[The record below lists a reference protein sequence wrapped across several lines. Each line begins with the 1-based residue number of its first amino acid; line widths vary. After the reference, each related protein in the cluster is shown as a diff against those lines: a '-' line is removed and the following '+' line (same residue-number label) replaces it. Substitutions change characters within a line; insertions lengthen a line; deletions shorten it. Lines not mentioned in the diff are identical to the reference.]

1 MNNRKLLFLINGP
14 IWLALFAYIILNG
27 FYQLYFNDIGGM
39 TAQALKMNIG
49 HSINMLL
56 CLLLS
61 FYAFYSYLVPRF
73 LFKGKKLHFW
83 LLSIIYIIIVG
94 PIIPDLIDS
103 LLGYFLDMEVGM
115 LLILIKHPSH
125 VELKTVILGILFWS
139 IIVSICGIFG
149 YIFKL
154 AFNSFKNEQLKK
166 ELEIKNHLSE
176 IKVLKSKLN
185 PHFLFNTINNID
197 TLIQSRPILASEAL
211 SKLSDIL
218 RYMVYETE
226 NEQIPIKTEIE
237 NLEKYIDLEKM
248 RLVNPDT
255 ASYTCT
261 IKSDF
266 SVPPLIFFPF
276 VENGFKHSNL
286 NSSNQKL
293 RISMS
298 EENNSLLFKC
308 INTVYERKQEPN
320 FKGVG
325 LELAKKRLDLLY
337 PKRHELSIKK
347 ENNEFHVSLQIDLN
361 L

>member
-1 MNNRKLLFLINGP
+1 MKNRKLFFLINVP
-14 IWLALFAYIILNG
+14 IWFALFAYIFLDRFSQ
-27 FYQLYFNDIGGM
+27 FYMNDYSEM
-39 TAQALKMNIG
+39 TTQALKMNIG
-49 HSINMLL
+49 HSINVLI
-56 CLLLS
+56 CLLVS

-73 LFKGKKLHFW
+73 LFKNKKFHFW
-83 LLSIIYIIIVG
+83 LLSIIYIILVG
-94 PIIPDLIDS
+94 PLIRDLLDS
-103 LLGYFLDMEVGM
+103 LVGYFLDMEVGM
-115 LLILIKHPSH
+115 ILLLIKYPPL
-125 VELKTVILGILFWS
+125 VEPKTVILGVLFWS
-139 IIVSICGIFG
+139 IIVSICGSFG

-154 AFNSFKNEQLKK
+154 ASSSIENGQRKK

-197 TLIQSRPILASEAL
+197 TLIQRRPALASEAL

-248 RLVNPDT
+248 RLVKPET
-255 ASYTCT
+255 VSYTCT

-286 NSSNQKL
+286 NASNQKL
-293 RISMS
+293 QISIN
-298 EENNSLLFKC
+298 EDNRSLIFKC
-308 INTVYERKQEPN
+308 LNTINEKLHESN
-320 FKGVG
+320 FKGIG

-337 PKRHELSIKK
+337 PNRHELTIKK
-347 ENNEFHVSLQIDLN
+347 ENNEFQVLLLIDLE

>member
-1 MNNRKLLFLINGP
+1 MKERKLFLLINGP
-14 IWLALFAYIILNG
+14 IWLALFAFIFMNGSFQFYIKNLS
-27 FYQLYFNDIGGM
+27 GM
-39 TAQALKMNIG
+39 STQALIMNIG
-49 HSINMLL
+49 HSINMLI
-56 CLLLS
+56 CLLIS

-83 LLSIIYIIIVG
+83 LLSIIYVIIVG

-115 LLILIKHPSH
+115 LSGLIKYPSH
-125 VELKTVILGILFWS
+125 VEPKTVILDILFWS
-139 IIVSICGIFG
+139 IILSICGIFG

-154 AFNSFKNEQLKK
+154 AFNSIKNEQLKK

-176 IKVLKSKLN
+176 IKVLKAKLN

-197 TLIQSRPILASEAL
+197 TLIQSRPTLASEAL

-248 RLVNPDT
+248 RLVNPGNV
-255 ASYTCT
+255 SYTCS
-261 IKSDF
+261 IKNDF
-266 SVPPLIFFPF
+266 SIPPLIFFPF
-276 VENGFKHSNL
+276 VENAFKHSNL
-286 NSSNQKL
+286 NASNQKL
-293 RISMS
+293 QISIK
-298 EENNSLLFKC
+298 EDNRSLIFEC
-308 INTVYERKQEPN
+308 FNTINEKSHESN
-320 FKGVG
+320 LKGKG
-325 LELAKKRLDLLY
+325 LDLATKRLDLLY
-337 PKRHELSIKK
+337 PNRHELTIKK
-347 ENNEFHVSLQIDLN
+347 ENSEFQVLLQIDLE